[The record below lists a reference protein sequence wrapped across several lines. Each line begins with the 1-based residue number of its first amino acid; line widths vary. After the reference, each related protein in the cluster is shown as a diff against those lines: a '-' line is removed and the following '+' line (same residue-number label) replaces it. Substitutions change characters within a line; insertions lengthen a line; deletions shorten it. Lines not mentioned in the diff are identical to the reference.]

1 MSAQPVEAPFHP
13 MSHQRMLT
21 CFSSLNLCLFFRP
34 QVIPWGF
41 LSQSCLCVLGNSG
54 SLLLT
59 PGTPCCLLSSLLP
72 HETELHW
79 AGAGGLDVFYSG
91 RLSVSQAS

>member
-41 LSQSCLCVLGNSG
+41 LSQSCLCVLGNPG

-59 PGTPCCLLSSLLP
+59 PGSPCCLLSSLLP
-72 HETELHW
+72 HETESCI
-79 AGAGGLDVFYSG
+79 GLGLGVLMCSIPEGF
-91 RLSVSQAS
+91 Q